1 MADTLKPLSCPAC
14 GKTMEKVFI
23 PSQGINIDICTE
35 GCGGIYFDNREFDK
49 FDEKN
54 EDISEIL
61 TKIEGKS
68 FISPNETMTR
78 VCPNCG
84 AKMVKNHSSVKQQIE
99 IDECYTCGGRF
110 LDNSELVKIR
120 EEYENNEERDED
132 IMRYVYQ
139 KVGRQLAEQER
150 KFSEI
155 STHDKTYV
163 RKIFDVLTRHKS

>member
-1 MADTLKPLSCPAC
+1 MADTLKPLICPAC

-23 PSQGINIDICTE
+23 PSQGINIDICTD

-54 EDISEIL
+54 EDISEIMA
-61 TKIEGKS
+61 KIEGKT
-68 FISPNETMTR
+68 FTTPNETITR

-99 IDECYTCGGRF
+99 VDECYTCGGKF
-110 LDNSELVKIR
+110 LDNKELIKIR

-132 IMRYVYQ
+132 ILRYVYQ

-150 KFSEI
+150 KYSEI
-155 STHDKTYV
+155 TTHNRTYI
-163 RKIFDVLTRHKS
+163 RKIFDVLTKNKS

>member
-1 MADTLKPLSCPAC
+1 MADTLKPLICPAC

-23 PSQGINIDICTE
+23 PSQGINIDICTD

-54 EDISEIL
+54 EDISEIIA
-61 TKIEGKS
+61 KVEGKT
-68 FISPNETMTR
+68 FTAPNESMTR

-99 IDECYTCGGRF
+99 VDECYTCGGKF
-110 LDNSELVKIR
+110 LDNKELIKIR

-132 IMRYVYQ
+132 ILRYVYQ

-150 KFSEI
+150 KYSEI
-155 STHDKTYV
+155 TTHNRTYI
-163 RKIFDVLTRHKS
+163 RKIFDVLTKNKS